1 MSRDVKDRVAA
12 RRLLGEPVSV
22 IQIAFDH
29 LDGQAGDIP
38 SVALR
43 TNQGSDLMPVT
54 QQSPRQMGADEA
66 GGACDECSHKKKSG
80 RAGERGWERAEKR
93 QTRKDIL
100 PSLLPSLPRSPALNQ
115 IPIT

>member
-1 MSRDVKDRVAA
+1 MSRDVKDRIAA

-43 TNQGSDLMPVT
+43 TNQGSDLMPVGQRAPAVQRA
-54 QQSPRQMGADEA
+54 QQRARR
-66 GGACDECSHKKKSG
+66 SG
-80 RAGERGWERAEKR
+80 RDGRR
-93 QTRKDIL
+93 
-100 PSLLPSLPRSPALNQ
+100 
-115 IPIT
+115 